1 MAMHK
6 VTCPLRT
13 RNFAAIHSQSGG
25 NTAPLAHPLATFEPA
40 IPHSRHPEL
49 TAVVRWQMRLIGG
62 NPIISVLELAKMSVL
77 TRSAV
82 LGVAV
87 VFIALALAACGSE
100 PTPAPAAAPA
110 ASGSSAPASAPAA
123 AESDTIKVGILHS
136 LSGTMSISE
145 TAVHDAELL
154 AIEEINASGGVMGKQ
169 IEVVI
174 EDGASDWPT
183 FAEKGRKLLQ
193 EDEVA
198 VVFGGWT
205 SASRKAMLPVFEAN
219 NGLLFY
225 PVQYEGLETSPN
237 IFYTGATT
245 NQQIV
250 PAIEYLLSE
259 GKAKFYLLGS
269 DYVFPR
275 TSNLI
280 INKQL
285 AAAGIEAVGEEYTP
299 LGHTEYS
306 TVITKIKAAEP
317 DVVFNTLN
325 GDSNV
330 AFFKQLKDAG
340 ITAEDLPTV
349 SVSVA
354 EEEITGIGADN
365 IAGHLVAWNYFQT
378 TQTPENEK
386 FVAAFKTKYG
396 ESRVTDDPIEAG
408 YFGVYLWK
416 AAVEKAG
423 TTEVAAVKEAAKG
436 IQFAAP
442 GGMVTIHN
450 ENQHVSKTVRIGTVR
465 DDGQI
470 DEIWNS
476 GSPVAPDP
484 YLDTYEW
491 AAGLRDLAQ

>member
-1 MAMHK
+1 MSHNRLSGMPAWARL
-6 VTCPLRT
+6 VTLG
-13 RNFAAIHSQSGG
+13 AVAV
-25 NTAPLAHPLATFEPA
+25 LATF
-40 IPHSRHPEL
+40 
-49 TAVVRWQMRLIGG
+49 
-62 NPIISVLELAKMSVL
+62 
-77 TRSAV
+77 
-82 LGVAV
+82 
-87 VFIALALAACGSE
+87 ALAACGSE
-100 PTPAPAAAPA
+100 PAPAPAAPAATTAPA
-110 ASGSSAPASAPAA
+110 ATAAPAA
-123 AESDTIKVGILHS
+123 PAATAAPTADAAPVAPESDTIKVGILHS
-136 LSGTMSISE
+136 LSGTMAISE

-154 AIEEINASGGVMGKQ
+154 AIEEINAGGGVMGKQ

-183 FAEKGRKLLQ
+183 FAEKARKLLQ
-193 EDEVA
+193 EDEVS

-250 PAIEYLLSE
+250 PAIEYLLEE
-259 GKAKFYLLGS
+259 GKTKFYLLGS

-306 TVITKIKAAEP
+306 TVITKIKVAEP

-340 ITAEDLPTV
+340 ITPEELPTV

-354 EEEITGIGADN
+354 EEEITGIGAEN

-378 TQTPENEK
+378 TQTPENDK
-386 FVAAFKTKYG
+386 FVAAFKSKYG
-396 ESRVTDDPIEAG
+396 ENRVTDDPIEAG

-423 TTEVAAVKEAAKG
+423 SAEVAAVKEAAKG
-436 IQFAAP
+436 IPFAAP
-442 GGMVTIHN
+442 GGTVTIHN
-450 ENQHVSKTVRIGTVR
+450 ENQHVSKTVRIGKVR

-470 DEIWNS
+470 DEVWNS
-476 GSPVAPDP
+476 GAPVEPDP
-484 YLDTYEW
+484 YLDNYEW
-491 AAGLRDLAQ
+491 AAGLRELAQ

>member
-1 MAMHK
+1 MSHIGLSQVPVMVRIMIFSMA
-6 VTCPLRT
+6 LAL
-13 RNFAAIHSQSGG
+13 AA
-25 NTAPLAHPLATFEPA
+25 F
-40 IPHSRHPEL
+40 
-49 TAVVRWQMRLIGG
+49 
-62 NPIISVLELAKMSVL
+62 
-77 TRSAV
+77 
-82 LGVAV
+82 
-87 VFIALALAACGSE
+87 ALAACGSE
-100 PTPAPAAAPA
+100 PAPAPSTAPA
-110 ASGSSAPASAPAA
+110 QPAANVASAS

-136 LSGTMSISE
+136 LSGTMAISE

-154 AIEEINASGGVMGKQ
+154 AIEEINAAGGVMGKQ

-183 FAEKGRKLLQ
+183 FAEKARKLIQ

-250 PAIEYLLSE
+250 PAIEYLLEE
-259 GKAKFYLLGS
+259 GKDKFYLLGS

-285 AAAGIEAVGEEYTP
+285 AAAGIDAVGEEYTP

-340 ITAEDLPTV
+340 ITAEELPTI

-365 IAGHLVAWNYFQT
+365 ISGHLVAWNYFQT
-378 TQTPENEK
+378 TDTPENAK
-386 FVAAFKTKYG
+386 FVSAFKAKYG
-396 ESRVTDDPIEAG
+396 EGRVTDDPIEAG

-416 AAVEKAG
+416 AAVEKAAS
-423 TTEVAAVKEAAKG
+423 TDVAAVKEAAKG

-476 GSPVAPDP
+476 GAPVVPDP

-491 AAGLRDLAQ
+491 ATGLRELAQ